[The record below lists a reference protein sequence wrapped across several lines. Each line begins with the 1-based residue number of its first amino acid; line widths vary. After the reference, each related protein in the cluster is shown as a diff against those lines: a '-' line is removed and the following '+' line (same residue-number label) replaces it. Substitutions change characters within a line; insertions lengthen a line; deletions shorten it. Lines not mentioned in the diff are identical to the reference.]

1 MTNLAHNF
9 TNAPTAADRAA
20 AFDHA
25 RALGRSTAE
34 GLNSLPALA
43 IYVCE
48 QTQKGTLEP
57 SDAKAIY
64 EAYITSCSNKLEHSD
79 GGKAAN
85 ASKLG
90 NFMKLGAMT
99 TLGLPGGL
107 DVLQDAVFE
116 HQKMRASK
124 LKVKGAYLAYET
136 VAKAQIA
143 STTRRLTLA
152 EIRDLMGKDETEKGA
167 MDHLKAAAK
176 ALEKAL
182 SLPQDMT
189 EREMDKAQEALTA
202 VTHAMNMIDN
212 RAQRAAA
219 QYILAAPQS
228 YVINH

>member
-1 MTNLAHNF
+1 MTNLSHNL
-9 TNAPTAADRAA
+9 TNSPSAADRAA

-25 RALGRSTAE
+25 RALGTATAE
-34 GLNSLPALA
+34 GLNSLPALG
-43 IYVCE
+43 IYVCDAVQRNVLAPE
-48 QTQKGTLEP
+48 
-57 SDAKAIY
+57 DAKAIY

-85 ASKLG
+85 TSKLG

-99 TLGLPGGL
+99 TVDGVE
-107 DVLQDAVFE
+107 VLQDAVLAHKF
-116 HQKMRASK
+116 MRDAK
-124 LKVKGAYLAYET
+124 IKVKGAYLAYET

-143 STTRRLTLA
+143 SKTRRLSKS
-152 EIRDLMGKDETEKGA
+152 EIRDLMSKDEKDKGA

-202 VTHAMNMIDN
+202 VNHAMNMIDN
-212 RAQRAAA
+212 RERRAAA
-219 QYILAAPQS
+219 HLCIAAPQH
-228 YVINH
+228 YTINH